1 MAVRS
6 TPTERNIGLDAL
18 DCFIRSPND
27 TGESDLLGPMP
38 LPQALEQADALS
50 QTPKYTR
57 NGLAAMVVVTP
68 QSAAAW
74 VRRNAHR
81 RPESR

>member
-1 MAVRS
+1 MAVRT
-6 TPTERNIGLDAL
+6 TPAERNIGLDAL

-38 LPQALEQADALS
+38 LPEALEKADALS
-50 QTPKYTR
+50 QSPKYTHS
-57 NGLAAMVVVTP
+57 GLSAMVVITP
-68 QSAAAW
+68 ASAAAW

-81 RPESR
+81 RPEQR